1 MTDVKNGNRIKI
13 FIVDDHEIVRCGL
26 TQYLNSQKNLVVCG
40 EADNANTAISLLNSC
55 MPQIAIIDINLG
67 DINGIELIKAISKRY
82 NKVKML
88 VHSMHHEKE
97 NIRRALQAG
106 ANGYILKSEPAEQ
119 IIKAI
124 ESIIDGGTYLSISI
138 KNNIF
143 DILIDPGKNK
153 NTPSELTDREFEI
166 FKLIGMGCNRKEIAG
181 KQNLT
186 PSTIGTYRDRIK
198 SKLKVNNSNE
208 LVKYAVEWFIDNKD
222 H

>member
-1 MTDVKNGNRIKI
+1 MTDATNGNRIKI

-26 TQYLNSQKNLVVCG
+26 TQYLNSQKGLVVCG

-67 DINGIELIKAISKRY
+67 DINGIELIKAIRKRY
-82 NKVKML
+82 NKIKML
-88 VHSMHHEKE
+88 VHSMHHERE

-124 ESIIDGGTYLSISI
+124 ESILDGGTYLSKSI
-138 KNNIF
+138 KDNIF
-143 DILIDPGKNK
+143 DLLIDPEKNK

-166 FKLIGMGCNRKEIAG
+166 FKFIGIVNRTIFHVNVFSIPRITIFCSSGIIGITPISFAPIAG
-181 KQNLT
+181 
-186 PSTIGTYRDRIK
+186 
-198 SKLKVNNSNE
+198 
-208 LVKYAVEWFIDNKD
+208 
-222 H
+222 